1 MKFEKLVVVLPCR
14 SLEGYSLDREVEH
27 AEELLSAWS
36 ALYHP
41 ALLADAGTLPRWVS
55 ADEPPK
61 DPTAS
66 LIVLPPSS
74 QQVVASDWLAQATNS
89 GACVIGG
96 LQRRDEMVEAALER
110 LDGGSGSVD
119 PQLAGDFL
127 ALGFCHLQMEVLIRD
142 AGYDMGT
149 DVQYYDEQYYDYMGQ
164 FDRELLQRETIEAA
178 VAAVK
183 GEEQAARD
191 HLGKAFTQLT
201 DARRGLPYTYS
212 ADEDPHLVDLTL
224 IAPTTLGQPLRDE
237 LARNVPTNLLI
248 SGQVLEQLARQ
259 EPATLAALKEALSKN
274 TVVIVGG
281 EFEERALPLLTPEGI
296 LGQFRRGLDAY
307 ERHLDERPSIFGRRR
322 FGLSPAL
329 PQILRKLGFAG
340 AIHFTLD
347 EGQFPTSRKSKIWWV
362 GIDGTEVEAVA
373 QLPVDAARATNFL
386 NFASK
391 VSNTSY
397 QEHNATAVLAH
408 WPGQTSPW
416 YRDLQ
421 RMAAYSPVLGEFRT
435 ITEYLERSQSISE
448 WVRSGPDDY
457 RSPYLKQ
464 DVSRRQ
470 PDPISRWVRYHRC
483 RAAVDALGSLCAMA
497 DVGGGGETH
506 GPRSEDL
513 LREVE
518 DAEDSGAAESARHAE
533 LENRLRRRAEEATA
547 RFAGV
552 VPRKGAAT
560 EDGYL
565 IVNPWSFSRR
575 VLVDAS
581 ELRRMPLVEGP
592 IRAAGESAGQ
602 KQVVVEVPAMGFA
615 WVGPGTAESA
625 VPEGPKRGKRRRK
638 KAPAEPPMAEENV
651 LRNEHFEVTI
661 DPTTGAIQAIDDY
674 VSRGARLAQQLG
686 FRWPR
691 PKRARQDGFEGDDLE
706 KDYSIMAADKISVTS
721 SGPVVGQIVCR
732 GRLVSRDGER
742 LARFVETIEARRG
755 SPILALKIDLDVE
768 REPDADP
775 WNSYYAARFAWGDAA
790 ADVYRGVCLA
800 NRPTERPQLE
810 SPHFVDIRSG
820 ERRITILTGGLPYH
834 RRFGLRKLDTLLVV
848 RGETA
853 RSFRLGI
860 GVNLTHP
867 VPAAL
872 DFLAPDHV
880 HREKAP
886 APAGGSGWLF
896 HLDAKNVVATHWS
909 PLRSGDRIAGFRVRL
924 LETEGRTCRANLRSF
939 RSVESAR
946 KTDFQGEQ
954 PTELSAQ
961 GDKITMDL
969 KAHEWAQVEAQFPA

>member
-41 ALLADAGTLPRWVS
+41 ALLADAGSLPRWGS

-61 DPTAS
+61 DPSDS
-66 LIVLPPSS
+66 LILLPPSS
-74 QQVVASDWLAQATNS
+74 QQTLASDWLAQATSS

-110 LDGGSGSVD
+110 LDGGPGSVD
-119 PQLAGDFL
+119 PQLAADFL
-127 ALGFCHLQMEVLIRD
+127 ALGYCHLQMEVLIRD

-149 DVQYYDEQYYDYMGQ
+149 DAQYYDEQYYDYMGQ
-164 FDRELLQRETIEAA
+164 FDRELLERETIAAA

-183 GEEQAARD
+183 GEDQEAHD

-212 ADEDPHLVDLTL
+212 TDEDPHLVDLTL
-224 IAPTTLGQPLRDE
+224 VAPATLGQPLRDE
-237 LARNVPTNLLI
+237 LAKNVPTNLLI

-259 EPATLAALKEALSKN
+259 EPATLAALQEASSKN

-281 EFEERALPLLTPEGI
+281 EFDEDALPLLTPEGI
-296 LGQFRRGLDAY
+296 LGQFRRGMDAY
-307 ERHLDERPSIFGRRR
+307 ERHLARRPSVFGRRR
-322 FGLSPAL
+322 FGLSPVL

-373 QLPVDAARATNFL
+373 QLPADAARATNFL
-386 NFASK
+386 NFAAK

-408 WPGQTSPW
+408 WPGQTCLW

-448 WVRSGPDDY
+448 WTRSGPDDY
-457 RSPYLKQ
+457 RPPYLRQ
-464 DVSRRQ
+464 DVGRRQ
-470 PDPISRWVRYHRC
+470 SDPISRWVRYHHR
-483 RAAVDALGSLCAMA
+483 RAAADALESLRAMA
-497 DVGGGGETH
+497 DLAGSGETH
-506 GPRSEDL
+506 GPCGEDL

-518 DAEDSGAAESARHAE
+518 DAEQSATAESVPYAE
-533 LENRLRRRAEEATA
+533 WENRLRHLAEEATS

-552 VPRKGAAT
+552 VSRTETAT

-575 VLVDAS
+575 VLLDAS
-581 ELRRMPLVEGP
+581 KLRRMPVVEGP
-592 IRAAGESAGQ
+592 VRAAGESAGQ

-615 WVGPGTAESA
+615 WVGPGPAEPA
-625 VPEGPKRGKRRRK
+625 VPKAPKRKKRWRK
-638 KAPAEPPMAEENV
+638 KAPAEPPMAEGNV
-651 LRNEHFEVTI
+651 LRNEHFEVEI
-661 DPTTGAIQAIDDY
+661 NPTTGAIQAIDDY
-674 VSRGARLAQQLG
+674 VSRGARLAQQIA
-686 FRWPR
+686 FRQPR
-691 PKRARQDGFEGDDLE
+691 PKRVGRGGFAEDDPE

-755 SPILALKIDLDVE
+755 SPILEIKIDLDVE

-775 WNSYYAARFAWGDAA
+775 WNSYYAARFAWNDAA

-800 NRPTERPQLE
+800 NRPTERPRLE

-820 ERRITILTGGLPYH
+820 ERRVTILTGGLPYH

-848 RGETA
+848 RGETS

-880 HREKAP
+880 HREKAR
-886 APAGGSGWLF
+886 AATGGSGWLF
-896 HLDAKNVVATHWS
+896 HVDAKNVVATHWS
-909 PLRSGDRIAGFRVRL
+909 PIRSGDRITGFRARL
-924 LETEGRTCRANLRSF
+924 LETEGRSCRASLTSF
-939 RSVESAR
+939 RPVKSAR

-954 PTELSAQ
+954 PSELSAQ

-969 KAHEWAQVEAQFPA
+969 KAHEWAQVEAQFP